1 MIRTARSVYRQLV
14 HGVFQ
19 WLHAAYYR
27 FVFGRNIP
35 FVTAFD
41 HWLYDRE
48 RRGCIAYTRDLW
60 ETQYRTG
67 SWRYLEKADELGRYM
82 TLAGYLAHF
91 KPNGTVLDVGCG
103 TGLLFERYQPYG
115 YSKYVGLDLSEAAL
129 AKLIPF
135 QDQRTVFVQA
145 DAERYEPTESYDVIV
160 FNEILY
166 YLDHPLS
173 AVARYAQVLKPQG
186 LLIVSTYANDGWAMA
201 ILHRLKASY
210 AVVDETRIKNGTKS
224 WLCTV
229 LQPTTSRAL
238 EQLGAWIVGA
248 FHITDAAFCVSS
260 VV

>member
-1 MIRTARSVYRQLV
+1 MIRTARSAYRQLV
-14 HGVFQ
+14 HPVFQ
-19 WLHAAYYR
+19 WLHAGYYR
-27 FVFGRNIP
+27 FLFGRKIP

-41 HWLYDRE
+41 QWLYDRE
-48 RRGCIAYTRDLW
+48 RRGCFAYTRDLW

-67 SWRYLEKADELGRYM
+67 NWRYLEKADELGRYM

-91 KPNGTVLDVGCG
+91 KPNGAVLDVGCG
-103 TGLLFERYQPYG
+103 AGLLFERYQPYG

-129 AKLIPF
+129 TKLVPF

-145 DAERYEPTESYDVIV
+145 DAECYQPTESYDVIV

-166 YLDHPLS
+166 YLDHPLG
-173 AVARYAQVLKPQG
+173 AVARYAQSLKPQG
-186 LLIVSTYANDGWAMA
+186 LLIVSTYVNDAWAMA

-229 LQPTTSRAL
+229 LQPKATGAL
-238 EQLGAWIVGA
+238 ERVSAWILSTVPM
-248 FHITDAAFCVSS
+248 TDAVFCASS
-260 VV
+260 LV